1 MRICFSSATL
11 YHRGLA
17 YSLRLA
23 REVGFDG
30 IELALGHDYLFGGL
44 NHIERVV
51 RRSGVPVLSVHPPFV
66 RLPGWPRLAA
76 QRIATLARLTH
87 LVHAEV
93 LVLHTPAIYSL
104 SSPRTQRYVQG
115 VRIGQEDIG
124 DAQITIEND
133 QFSHRPQ
140 RYVLDDLAT
149 LTRFAGELGCGVTFD
164 TCHAGANRQDLI
176 ACYEIV
182 RPLLRNVHLS
192 DVVWREGVP
201 VTHRLPGEGELPL
214 GDFLARLARDGYDGL
229 VTLEMHPLEVG
240 LIGHAHQVRRLRKA
254 LEFVRSSLAQ
264 PTSQPTSTAERG

>member
-11 YHRGLA
+11 YHRGLV
-17 YSLRLA
+17 YTLHLA
-23 REVGFDG
+23 REAGFAG
-30 IELALGHDYLFGGL
+30 IELALGHDYLLGGL

-51 RRSGVPVLSVHPPFV
+51 RRSGIPVLSVHPPFV

-76 QRIATLARLTH
+76 QRIATLARLTR

-104 SSPRTQRYVQG
+104 SAARTQRYVQG
-115 VRIGQEDIG
+115 VRVGQEDIG

-164 TCHAGANRQDLI
+164 TCHAGANGQDLI

-214 GDFLARLARDGYDGL
+214 REFLARLASDGYDGL
-229 VTLEMHPLEVG
+229 ITVELHPAQVG
-240 LIGHAHQVRRLRKA
+240 LVGRAHQARRLRKA
-254 LEFVRSSLAQ
+254 LEFVRSAIDQ
-264 PTSQPTSTAERG
+264 PTPHPTPTPERG